1 MNQKGFSILE
11 LLTVIGVISIV
22 AGIGIPAINNFGVS
36 ENYQGDVAAIR
47 SQFNYVRQLA
57 IENGNAYRI
66 KIVNNASKNTSS
78 LEVYRDES
86 LNRFNTNFHKK
97 SSPPLHF
104 PCTQF
109 SGTGNTGVQMSEITK
124 QLDHVTI
131 SKCSSLTGNCV
142 AVSASNNFFCILPN
156 ATGPENARAEIQA
169 SNNAGAR
176 IDALNVY
183 ESGFFNIGKRI
194 Q

>member
-36 ENYQGDVAAIR
+36 ENYQSDVAAIR

-66 KIVNNASKNTSS
+66 KIVNNISKTTAT

-86 LNRFNTNFHKK
+86 LNRFNTNFHKN
-97 SSPPLHF
+97 SSPP
-104 PCTQF
+104 CSQF
-109 SGTGNTGVQMSEITK
+109 SETGNTGVQINDITK
-124 QLDHVTI
+124 QLDHITI
-131 SKCSSLTGNCV
+131 SKCSSLTGNCT
-142 AVSASNNFFCILPN
+142 AVSAINNFFCILPD
-156 ATGPENARAEIQA
+156 ASGPENARAEIQA
-169 SNNAGAR
+169 SNNAGAK

-183 ESGFFNIGKRI
+183 ESGFFNIGERI